1 MEAVRSTETKM
12 ATKVTQMFGIAYPV
26 FAFTHCRDVVV
37 AVSKAG
43 GLGVLGAAL
52 HSDERLEMD
61 LQWIEEQLGDIPYGV
76 DLMMPS
82 HYVGAE
88 KGGLDQHSLKAL
100 IPDQHKQFLDTL
112 LAEAGVPELSDQLV
126 SPKKERGLRFS
137 QKQAKGIVDIA
148 FAHKPKFLVSAL
160 GTPPDWVTQAAH
172 DRGLYVGALAGKR
185 QHAERHKA
193 AAVDVIIA
201 QSYEAGGHTGDI
213 GGMVLIP
220 EIVDAVAPVPVL
232 GAGGIGSGRQM
243 AAALAL
249 GAQGVWCGSVWLTT
263 VESELDRNARN
274 KLLAAATEDTV
285 RTKAMTGKYTR
296 FLRSQWT
303 DAWERADTPEPL
315 KTPLQSV
322 LVYEYLRRIDHA
334 MKAPGVTP
342 ESGAYQLYT
351 YPVGQGIGAQNTSR
365 SAREVVREMIEGY
378 VDAVARLQEHVEG

>member
-1 MEAVRSTETKM
+1 MG
-12 ATKVTQMFGIAYPV
+12 TKVTQMFGIEYPI

-52 HSDERLEMD
+52 HTDERLEID
-61 LQWIEEQLGDIPYGV
+61 LQWIDEQLGDIPYGV

-82 HYVGAE
+82 NYVGAD
-88 KGGLDQHSLKAL
+88 KGGLDHQSLKAL
-100 IPDQHKQFLDTL
+100 IPDEHRQFLDTL
-112 LAEAGVPELSDQLV
+112 LAEAGVPELPEHLTSAR
-126 SPKKERGLRFS
+126 KERGLRFS

-148 FAHKPKFLVSAL
+148 FAHKPTFLVSAL

-172 DRGLYVGALAGKR
+172 ERGLYVGALAGKR
-185 QHAERHKA
+185 KHAERHKA
-193 AAVDVIIA
+193 AGVDVIIA

-263 VESELDRNARN
+263 VESELDRMARE
-274 KLLAAATEDTV
+274 KLLAADTDDTV

-296 FLRSQWT
+296 FLRSAWT
-303 DAWERADTPEPL
+303 DAWERSDTPEPL

-322 LVYEYLRRIDHA
+322 LVYEYLRRIDRA

-365 SAREVVREMIEGY
+365 ATRDVVREMIEGY
-378 VDAVARLQEHVEG
+378 VDAVARLQEQVGG

>member
-1 MEAVRSTETKM
+1 M
-12 ATKVTQMFGIAYPV
+12 ATKVTQMFGIEYPV

-52 HSDERLEMD
+52 HTDERLEID
-61 LQWIEEQLGDIPYGV
+61 LQWIDEQLGDIPYGV
-76 DLMMPS
+76 DLLMPS
-82 HYVGAE
+82 NYVGAD
-88 KGGLDQHSLKAL
+88 KGGLDQRSLKDL
-100 IPDQHKQFLDTL
+100 IPQEHKQFLDAL
-112 LAEAGVPELSDQLV
+112 LAEAGVPELPEHLTSDN
-126 SPKKERGLRFS
+126 KERGLRFS
-137 QKQAKGIVDIA
+137 QKQAKGVVNIA

-160 GTPPDWVTQAAH
+160 GTPPTWVTQAAH
-172 DRGLYVGALAGKR
+172 ERGLYMGALAGKR
-185 QHAERHKA
+185 KHAERHKA
-193 AAVDVIIA
+193 VGVDVIIA
-201 QSYEAGGHTGDI
+201 QSYEAGGHTGEI

-263 VESELDRNARN
+263 VESELDRMARE
-274 KLLAAATEDTV
+274 KLLAANTEDTV
-285 RTKAMTGKYTR
+285 RTTAMTGKHAR
-296 FLRSQWT
+296 FLRSRWT
-303 DAWERADTPEPL
+303 EAWERADAPDPL

-322 LVYEYLRRIDHA
+322 LVFDYLRRIDHA
-334 MKAPGVTP
+334 IRAPGITP

-365 SAREVVREMIEGY
+365 SARDVVREMIEGY
-378 VDAVARLQEHVEG
+378 VEAVARLQEQIEG

>member
-1 MEAVRSTETKM
+1 M
-12 ATKVTQMFGIAYPV
+12 ATQLTQMFGIEYPV

-43 GLGVLGAAL
+43 GFGVLGAAL
-52 HSDERLEMD
+52 HSDEKLEID
-61 LQWIEEQLGDIPYGV
+61 LQWIDEQLGDIPYGV

-82 HYVGAE
+82 NYVGAE
-88 KGGLDQHSLKAL
+88 KGGLDQKSLASL
-100 IPDQHKQFLDTL
+100 IPDAHKQFLDRL
-112 LAEAGVPELSDQLV
+112 LADAGVPELAAHLT
-126 SPKKERGLRFS
+126 SPNKERGLRFS
-137 QKQAKGIVDIA
+137 QKQAQGVIDIA

-160 GTPPDWVTQAAH
+160 GTPPDWVTHAAH
-172 DRGLYVGALAGKR
+172 ERGLYVGALAGKR
-185 QHAERHKA
+185 KHAERHKA
-193 AAVDVIIA
+193 AGVDVIIA

-220 EIVDAVAPVPVL
+220 EIVDAVAPTPVL

-263 VESELDRNARN
+263 VESELDRLARE
-274 KLLAAATEDTV
+274 KLLVAGTEDTV
-285 RTKAMTGKYTR
+285 RTRAMTGKHTR
-296 FLRSQWT
+296 FLRSHWT
-303 DAWERADTPEPL
+303 EAWERKDAPEIL

-334 MKAPGVTP
+334 MKAPGVTSD
-342 ESGAYQLYT
+342 SGAYQLYT

-365 SAREVVREMIEGY
+365 SARDVVREMVEGY
-378 VDAVARLQEHVEG
+378 VEAVVRLQEQLER